1 MGQTSF
7 WWSEEL
13 FAFNSDTKS
22 LNSTSMGLRLMEQ
35 ECMSFKLLN
44 GWKILCIFSLHI
56 YMRTYSGW
64 FLSDVSGMVVWHEN
78 DAARHCV
85 VDIWWTI
92 YLFGLNWSIRQ
103 CSMNGT
109 IHTKSVYFTIF
120 YLQKFIY
127 PSIYENKCL
136 STQCGQLHT
145 ALQIVQYS
153 LCVICTGDCRRYIC
167 SCFFL
172 YCFVRIYL
180 IPLSMQICINGCVL
194 FILNTNTFYSGYA
207 KWG

>member
-1 MGQTSF
+1 M
-7 WWSEEL
+7 
-13 FAFNSDTKS
+13 KS
-22 LNSTSMGLRLMEQ
+22 
-35 ECMSFKLLN
+35 
-44 GWKILCIFSLHI
+44 FSLLI
-56 YMRTYSGW
+56 VTQNRWTLLQWDCGWWNKNAWASNCWMAGKYCAYSVYTFICGRIVDD
-64 FLSDVSGMVVWHEN
+64 FCQTCLVWHEN